1 MLVTPWGIVIEVFF
15 TLFIYKYLRIG
26 LALADS
32 NIIEHKLS
40 ILAKDALSKLLHSE
54 KAFLPILMIL
64 SGMLIEVKF
73 VHPQNTDSPIV
84 VTLLG
89 ILIDF
94 KFEHPLN
101 ANMPIFVTPLGIFI
115 EDKLLLK

>member
-1 MLVTPWGIVIEVFF
+1 MLVTPWGIVIEYFF

-26 LALADS
+26 LAPADS

-40 ILAKDALSKLLHSE
+40 ILAKDAFSKLLHPE
-54 KAFLPILMIL
+54 NEFLPILMIL

-73 VHPQNTDSPIV
+73 VHPPNTASPIV

-89 ILIDF
+89 ILIEV
-94 KFEHPLN
+94 KFVHP
-101 ANMPIFVTPLGIFI
+101 
-115 EDKLLLK
+115 